1 MYSFKYI
8 TPFKEPVS
16 KLDLKLYYCGT
27 EDCTP
32 GHSWGPAVKD
42 HYKIHYVHSGKGIF
56 KIGEETYTIKAGQCF
71 LICPDIVSY
80 YEADKE
86 DPWTYYW
93 VAFNGLN
100 VHSYLDRAGLTP
112 EYPVASCSNDD
123 IIIDCFSRMFE
134 GSKTSASG
142 DLRLLSSLYEFL
154 SIIIDEFAGK
164 TYADKSTKKDNF
176 YITKAIEWFE
186 INYSS
191 SVSISEIA
199 NYIGL
204 NRKYFSRL
212 FKESV
217 GMSPQNFLI
226 NFRLNKACDL
236 MKNSYLSI
244 GEISRSVGY
253 EDQLLF
259 SRTFKKFKG
268 VSPNQFRSGL

>member
-1 MYSFKYI
+1 MYSYKYI
-8 TPFKEPVS
+8 TPFKELVS
-16 KLDLKLYYCGT
+16 QIDLKLYYCGT
-27 EDCTP
+27 EDCQP

-56 KIGEETYTIKAGQCF
+56 KIGEETYNIKDGQCF

-80 YEADKE
+80 YKADEE

-100 VHSYLDRAGLTP
+100 VRSYLNRAGLTV
-112 EYPVASCSNDD
+112 ESPVINCCNDD
-123 IIIDCFSRMFE
+123 IIIDCFTRMFE
-134 GSKTSASG
+134 GSKTSSSG

-154 SIIIDEFAGK
+154 SIIIDESAVK
-164 TYADKSTKKDNF
+164 TAADKSTKKDNL
-176 YITKAIEWFE
+176 YIAKAIEWFE
-186 INYSS
+186 LNYSS

-199 NYIGL
+199 DYIGL
-204 NRKYFSRL
+204 NRKYFSKL
-212 FKESV
+212 FKESI

-226 NFRLNKACDL
+226 NLRLNKACDL

-259 SRTFKKFKG
+259 SRIFKKFKG
-268 VSPNQFRSGL
+268 VSPNQFRSEL

>member
-1 MYSFKYI
+1 MYSYKYI
-8 TPFKEPVS
+8 TPFKELVS
-16 KLDLKLYYCGT
+16 QIDLKLYYCGT
-27 EDCTP
+27 EDCQP

-56 KIGEETYTIKAGQCF
+56 KIGEETYNIKDGQCF

-80 YEADKE
+80 YKADEK

-100 VHSYLDRAGLTP
+100 VSSYLNRAGLTT
-112 EYPVASCSNDD
+112 ESPVINCSNDD
-123 IIIDCFSRMFE
+123 LIIDCFTRMFE
-134 GSKTSASG
+134 GSKTSTSG

-154 SIIIDEFAGK
+154 SIIIDESAVK
-164 TYADKSTKKDNF
+164 SAADKSTKKDNF
-176 YITKAIEWFE
+176 YIAKAIEWFE
-186 INYSS
+186 LNYSS

-199 NYIGL
+199 DFIGL
-204 NRKYFSRL
+204 NRKYFSKL
-212 FKESV
+212 FKESI

-226 NFRLNKACDL
+226 NLRLNKACDL

-253 EDQLLF
+253 GDQLLF
-259 SRTFKKFKG
+259 SRIFKKFKG
-268 VSPNQFRSGL
+268 VSPNQFRSEL